1 LSNLVPTHYR
11 SVSVADVDVA
21 LDAAS
26 LAGWFLGREAY
37 RRTGY
42 IVARHGGAG
51 ALISVTKASGEP
63 LFSPIVSVDVVAGP
77 EDCALVES
85 PETDVG
91 IPTQLAAAAGA
102 LAPGAR
108 CVVVTGRYRHVSFIL
123 EPAPLPVRVVE
134 VAPPLPAKLL
144 DQAER
149 LLAVAEELPPLSL
162 VPQVFDLTELAAGV
176 PAARYLFPCR
186 GSGAAPR
193 WAEVAYLD
201 ERPPRQPWV
210 LVGCARSRQL
220 HRWFYGPHDSGAP
233 AGEPGGEGP
242 EQDSDQDL
250 EQDLEQGPEVPTV
263 DMCPRQLARAAGPAG
278 PTLTKC
284 CLIEE
289 GIECD
294 GETVVVPWGA
304 SLDEVRAGLREVARI
319 AAAAGER
326 AGREEPGWVPG

>member
-51 ALISVTKASGEP
+51 ALISVTKASGEA

-77 EDCALVES
+77 DECALVES

-91 IPTQLAAAAGA
+91 IPTQLAAAAET

-144 DQAER
+144 DQAQR
-149 LLAVAEELPPLSL
+149 LLAVAEELPPLTL
-162 VPQVFDLTELAAGV
+162 VPQVFDLTELAAAE
-176 PAARYLFPCR
+176 PASRYLFPCR
-186 GSGAAPR
+186 GSGAAPLR
-193 WAEVAYLD
+193 AEIAYLD
-201 ERPPRQPWV
+201 ERPPRQSWV

-220 HRWFYGPHDSGAP
+220 HRWFYGPYGPGAP
-233 AGEPGGEGP
+233 GEAVGEGP
-242 EQDSDQDL
+242 AGS
-250 EQDLEQGPEVPTV
+250 PEESLGVTTV
-263 DMCPRQLARAAGPAG
+263 DMCPRQLARAGWPAG

-284 CLIEE
+284 CLLEE
-289 GIECD
+289 GIERD
-294 GETVVVPWGA
+294 GEVVVVPWGA
-304 SLDEVRAGLREVARI
+304 SLDEVRAGLQEVARI
-319 AAAAGER
+319 AAAAAEP
-326 AGREEPGWVPG
+326 AQPQEPGWVPG